1 MPICYS
7 ALLRRYR
14 TRLRSLVNRF
24 RLHRPESLH
33 FNYRGLAVP
42 YAAFDDLDDWDPELL
57 SGRHFAPE
65 VSLLWHVAQRSHPD
79 GILLAVEEFGLFA
92 LYVATQIFPQHRVS
106 AVFSTPSYFIQARR
120 LFQLLDLPCAAW
132 CQNPRNRE
140 PVLADARINL
150 IFVSRQQRLPFLA
163 QLPGD
168 CLMLSLE
175 GDLDPV
181 VDTGVLRNREI
192 ALMVLPK
199 PPVHSSR
206 RRAQLNRLSF
216 ALAEQG
222 LFVDARATQGQRI
235 AVRRWHQRVQPY

>member
-79 GILLAVEEFGLFA
+79 GI
-92 LYVATQIFPQHRVS
+92 YWRWRNS
-106 AVFSTPSYFIQARR
+106 AYSPCMWRPKFFHSTGSVRFSPPRAISFRRAGYFNYSICPAR
-120 LFQLLDLPCAAW
+120 PG
-132 CQNPRNRE
+132 
-140 PVLADARINL
+140 ARI
-150 IFVSRQQRLPFLA
+150 
-163 QLPGD
+163 PGTG
-168 CLMLSLE
+168 SLCWPMP
-175 GDLDPV
+175 GS
-181 VDTGVLRNREI
+181 I
-192 ALMVLPK
+192 
-199 PPVHSSR
+199 
-206 RRAQLNRLSF
+206 
-216 ALAEQG
+216 
-222 LFVDARATQGQRI
+222 
-235 AVRRWHQRVQPY
+235 